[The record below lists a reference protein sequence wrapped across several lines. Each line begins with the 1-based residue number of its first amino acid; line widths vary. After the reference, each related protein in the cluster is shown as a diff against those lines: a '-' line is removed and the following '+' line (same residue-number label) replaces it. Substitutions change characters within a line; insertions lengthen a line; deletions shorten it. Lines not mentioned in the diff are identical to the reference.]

1 MYPCVCIYIYIWK
14 QKKKTKDQC
23 GQQHADGN
31 LDVDFGRAQH
41 STC

>member
-1 MYPCVCIYIYIWK
+1 MYPCVCIDMEANKI
-14 QKKKTKDQC
+14 KDQC
-23 GQQHADGN
+23 GQQHADAN